1 MTCDRASYI
10 LNKLFNLYDSIPEVY
25 CFIRRWSKHLFQFFF
40 WRAYIYSKITW
51 TYQIPE
57 VELSFLFLIGIFSFS
72 HVAVLMIFFLIFFLN
87 YKMVLILSFVT
98 PRLDS
103 WNSVLTGLSDK
114 ELPKFNVFRTLLLA
128 LSHVF
133 SFSAHYSNLTRTQLA
148 PDQMTYRVNKI
159 SSMSKLFM
167 AFPLSRIWC
176 SPQIPFR
183 PLCSAGQSLLTQT
196 TFSNKIL
203 WSKSLQLHCNFVWS
217 DLPLHIRQANSQIFK
232 GLLKTHLLN

>member
-72 HVAVLMIFFLIFFLN
+72 HVAVLMIFFLN